1 MKVLVGLSK
10 IGFEDNEPYRM
21 CIVETDEITGGI
33 KSSEWED
40 LDIGKLN
47 ECVNIRIS
55 AENFKNNIQNPN
67 EYINADFDIE
77 KLIGWG
83 RKQKDFQVTNIYYDE
98 SNQPQL
104 YRVVSSDGYVS
115 MHDISELEYRKMSSI
130 LGSTLEELPSF
141 VKKEPLSSAY
151 EWWKAK
157 DEAGKKSESR
167 FFSGQFETYESM
179 PVKLLYYYLTGVKSF
194 KVGYHTATEIT
205 EDYSSEIQHEYM
217 LFKDTANIKLRESV
231 PKKQEAHSLYSFGG
245 YGMFGEEKDPYPDKR
260 KLSYYGAT
268 MSMICT
274 RDNYPT
280 FDIHHGPSS
289 QGSYDKDGIEIDID
303 YRNGLMSI
311 YNKLEDAGCI
321 SKDWRL
327 GEYNRIF
334 GMTKYSLLPEE
345 IALLSARLQSEKENV
360 MYGHVMSATHGH
372 WSTFNTDNWIK
383 VAELAIS
390 TQFYSPEL
398 REKINPILQKY
409 QVLFSSELGE
419 MIEDMGAKDALE
431 VMKWTKENSKT
442 VLQDISLVRE
452 DGTLQ
457 KSNVSVVDQMSNL
470 FTFKRNNYPLPDW
483 LQIYSPETIQSL
495 GGVELLQQAINTRG
509 EELTK
514 ESIPILAEG
523 IENER
528 RYELRRTGERFV
540 KPDEVIISEDS
551 NYTNET
557 NGIRR

>member
-10 IGFEDNEPYRM
+10 RGVEDNEPYRM
-21 CIVETDEITGGI
+21 YIAETDEITGGI
-33 KSSEWED
+33 KSPEWED

-77 KLIGWG
+77 RLIGWG
-83 RKQKDFQVTNIYYDE
+83 RKQKDFQVTNVYYDE

-104 YRVVSSDGYVS
+104 YRVVSSDGHIS
-115 MHDISELEYRKMSSI
+115 MHDISELEYRKKSSI

-179 PVKLLYYYLTGVKSF
+179 PVKLLYHYLTGVKGF

-217 LFKDTANIKLRESV
+217 LFKDTANIKLRESI
-231 PKKQEAHSLYSFGG
+231 PKKQETHSLYSFGG

-274 RDNYPT
+274 RENYPT

-289 QGSYDKDGIEIDID
+289 QCSYDKDGIAIGID

-327 GEYNRIF
+327 DEYNRIF
-334 GMTKYSLLPEE
+334 GMTEYSLLPEE
-345 IALLSARLQSEKENV
+345 IALLSARLQSQKENT

-372 WSTFNTDNWIK
+372 WSTFNTDTWIK
-383 VAELAIS
+383 VAGLAIS

-398 REKINPILQKY
+398 REKINPILQQY
-409 QVLFSSELGE
+409 PILFSSQLGE

-431 VMKWTKENSKT
+431 VMKWTKENSKN

-495 GGVELLQQAINTRG
+495 GGVELLQRAINTRG
-509 EELTK
+509 EELAK

-523 IENER
+523 IESER
-528 RYELRRTGERFV
+528 RYELRRAGERFI

-551 NYTNET
+551 NYTNEI
-557 NGIRR
+557 NEIRR